1 MVNNSTVS
9 TKMIRHRSPQIIE
22 YKKTKQKTLEIEFLV
37 QDRHTKCDGDQPVND
52 IPTLA
57 LFII

>member
-22 YKKTKQKTLEIEFLV
+22 YKKNTIKDVGNRVPGSGQAHKM
-37 QDRHTKCDGDQPVND
+37 
-52 IPTLA
+52 
-57 LFII
+57 